1 MINAHVEQLTPAP
14 WDNEL
19 ARDARVQDLR
29 EAIVREHLH
38 SVGNELRDD
47 PDAIAVFRKMNIIA
61 PATGQEL
68 PRNVGLLFFSSE
80 PERWFPGARI
90 VVTKFP
96 VDRTGTEPDEH
107 TYCGSVTT
115 QLHECLRHLEGL
127 PLTHIKKDIDQ
138 IQASGWVSYPIQAL
152 QEALINAV
160 FHRSYCPEI
169 LEPTKVCIYSDRI
182 EIISYPGPV
191 PGVEEE
197 HLIANAA
204 IPSNSA
210 PARNP
215 RVGEFLT
222 QLRFARGTRT
232 GLPRIYKSMAEN
244 GSPVPNFDFD
254 CNRQWF
260 RATLVSGRE
269 PSVFRCSAGFRASAT
284 ALPGSGGVHFE
295 LERGRLRFRRPVFQR
310 WRRLSGVPEQA
321 PPPAAP
327 RPAGISGRA
336 PLRRRVCAVPAA
348 AARGRAGSARAGGCW
363 RRGWRGRWPARTGP
377 GRAAAPGRGRGA
389 PGR

>member
-1 MINAHVEQLTPAP
+1 MNAHVEQLTPAP

-38 SVGNELRDD
+38 SVGNKLRDD

-90 VVTKFP
+90 VVTKFL
-96 VDRTGTEPDEH
+96 VDRTGTETDEH

-127 PLTHIKKDIDQ
+127 SLTHIKKEIDQ

-152 QEALINAV
+152 QEALVNAV

-222 QLRFARGTRT
+222 QLRFARGIRT

-244 GSPVPNFDFD
+244 GSPVPKFDFD
-254 CNRQWF
+254 CSRQWF
-260 RATLVSGRE
+260 RATLFAHPQYVAICALQDAAYLRIMEGKEAEFIHVQNAWEANEGSAALASEMIRLCAERDDLTTAEDVFYRFHKNNLGDSLD
-269 PSVFRCSAGFRASAT
+269 SVANKWMKARSRKQWVT
-284 ALPGSGGVHFE
+284 AL
-295 LERGRLRFRRPVFQR
+295 
-310 WRRLSGVPEQA
+310 A
-321 PPPAAP
+321 
-327 RPAGISGRA
+327 
-336 PLRRRVCAVPAA
+336 
-348 AARGRAGSARAGGCW
+348 
-363 RRGWRGRWPARTGP
+363 TY
-377 GRAAAPGRGRGA
+377 
-389 PGR
+389 